1 MSYGPIQ
8 RFPATMVSG
17 NTTTGQIDLR
27 KAWSA
32 VWLEICSM
40 PSNTQIY
47 IQAASVTSG
56 TFRRVCHPVTN
67 GTVPQTLYEFA
78 IQSGTTSDFVPVPNG
93 FQYMKVETTA
103 TVDNGTTFYFVC
115 LD

>member
-8 RFPATMVSG
+8 RFPCTMTSG
-17 NTTTGQIDLR
+17 GALTAQVDLR

-40 PSNTQIY
+40 PSNTQMF
-47 IQAASVTSG
+47 IQAASTANG

-67 GTVPQTLYEFA
+67 ATIPQTIFEFA

-103 TVDNGTTFYFVC
+103 TVDNGTTFFFVC